1 MKIIVDAF
9 GGDYAPLEILKG
21 ATKAVEELNVDI
33 LLTGKADIIKN
44 TAKENGM
51 NLSHMEILDCPD
63 VMPMEDPGTEILKK
77 WKNSSM
83 AVGLCALAEGK
94 GDAFVSAGNS
104 GALTVG
110 ATFLVKRIHG
120 IKRIGFAPVIPDG
133 KGCFMLMDGGA
144 NADCKPEM
152 LYQFGLMGALY
163 MKKVMQIENP
173 TVGLLNVGTEEH
185 KGSSLQQ
192 EAYALLKNSN
202 LNFVGN
208 VEARSVNGH
217 ACDVLVADGFSG
229 NVFLKT
235 YEGTAMMV
243 MGKLKEVLQKNPK
256 TKLAAGLILS
266 DLKGLKKTM
275 DYNEYGGAP
284 LMGCAKPVFKAHGSS
299 KAKTFYNALRL
310 TKAYVEGNII
320 SEITESI
327 TSMKKENSDVK
338 EGKHETV

>member
-21 ATKAVEELNVDI
+21 AAKAVEELNLEI
-33 LLTGKADIIKN
+33 LLTGKADIIRK
-44 TAKENGM
+44 TAKENDID
-51 NLSHMEILDCPD
+51 LSHMEILDCPD

-133 KGCFMLMDGGA
+133 KGCFML
-144 NADCKPEM
+144 
-152 LYQFGLMGALY
+152 YQFGLMGALY

-192 EAYALLKNSN
+192 EAYVLLKNSS

-299 KAKTFYNALRL
+299 KAKTFYNAIRL
-310 TKAYVEGNII
+310 TKAYVEGNIV
-320 SEITESI
+320 SGITKSI